1 MNQGEKNE
9 ILFKI
14 YLTHLKK
21 VQDINS
27 PFGKIINLG
36 FEKNEYNSLKEVINF
51 SELYNNHELIKKK
64 AVELGI
70 EKSSPRN
77 KADIFVNNIAYSIK
91 FMNAAPPSIINHT
104 TRKGFL
110 RIAKKLNLEISKLD
124 NLIKKYWDLRISN
137 KITEDCGNNKK
148 ASPFKDNKEVL
159 RPYLEY
165 FCFSGTGSSDSKNP
179 AEKIIKFT
187 KFDDPKTWK
196 IISKKETIDEIWDG
210 LYFCMRDISKGGI
223 KDYENDKEKDILEPW
238 TRYSTN
244 KYRGALSVRYKS
256 K

>member
-9 ILFKI
+9 LLFKI
-14 YLTHLKK
+14 YLLHLKK
-21 VQDINS
+21 EKNTNS
-27 PFGKIINLG
+27 PFGKITSLG
-36 FEKNEYNSLKEVINF
+36 FEKKEYVDLKEELDF
-51 SELYNNHELIKKK
+51 SELEDIDLLKKK
-64 AVELGI
+64 SIELGI
-70 EKSSPRN
+70 EKSSSRN
-77 KADIFVNNIAYSIK
+77 KADIFVNNTAYSIK

-110 RIAKKLNLEISKLD
+110 RIAKKLNLKISKLD
-124 NLIKKYWDLRISN
+124 DLIKKYWDLRISN
-137 KITEDCGNNKK
+137 KITEDCGNNNE

-187 KFDDPKTWK
+187 KFNDPKTWK